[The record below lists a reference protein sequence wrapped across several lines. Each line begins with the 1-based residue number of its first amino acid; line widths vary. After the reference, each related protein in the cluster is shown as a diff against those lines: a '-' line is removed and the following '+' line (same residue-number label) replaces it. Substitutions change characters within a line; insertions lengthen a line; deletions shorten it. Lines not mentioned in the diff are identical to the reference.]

1 MRLFLFSVGGPD
13 RASSRLRVWDHVPWL
28 RARFD
33 EVVADSEMATGVRVV
48 TLGVLVRLAL
58 LYPVWLFRFLR
69 ADGILI
75 QESLLLWPA
84 MLLKNLGKRRHV
96 VFDFSDPVDRIGRG
110 LRRRIR
116 VRLFDL
122 MVRRADAVMVENKL
136 YLDLIRGRARQ
147 ALHFYG
153 PVDATRYREG
163 RERLE
168 AETDK
173 DRLRIGWTGSPG
185 TFPLIAPLLP
195 AIDALGRERPVEL
208 FLIGMTSVPHS
219 FSHARL
225 RLADW
230 TEDSEFDQVPS
241 FDLGLFRLDGSEN
254 ARWRGAG
261 KLFIYM
267 AAGVPFVAT
276 DAGIAATLMSETG
289 VGFPVRDDAD
299 WLSVLRAAADDAGTR
314 ARFSERSLHFARDN
328 FSYELYRVQLTQQ
341 FDARP
346 MENVKG

>member
-1 MRLFLFSVGGPD
+1 MRLFLFAVGGHD
-13 RASSRLRVWDHVPWL
+13 RASSRLRVWDHLAWL
-28 RARFD
+28 RGHYGD
-33 EVVADSEMATGVRVV
+33 VVADSEMATGVRAIG
-48 TLGVLVRLAL
+48 LGFFVRLTL
-58 LYPVWLFRFLR
+58 RYPLWLFRFLQ

-84 MLLKNLGKRRHV
+84 MLLKNIGKRRHV

-110 LRRRIR
+110 FRRRIR
-116 VRLFDL
+116 TRLFDL

-136 YLDLIRGRARQ
+136 YLDHVRGRARQ

-163 RERLE
+163 RERLVRGSGE
-168 AETDK
+168 N
-173 DRLRIGWTGSPG
+173 RLRIGWTGSPG
-185 TFPLIAPLLP
+185 TFPLIAPILP
-195 AIDALGRERPVEL
+195 AIDALGSERPVEL
-208 FLIGMTSVPHS
+208 FLIGMTSAPHT

-225 RLADW
+225 TLADW
-230 TEDSEFDQVPS
+230 TENSEFDLVPS
-241 FDLGLFRLDGSEN
+241 FDLGLFRLDDSEN

-276 DAGIAATLMSETG
+276 DAGIAATLMEESG
-289 VGFPVRDDAD
+289 LGFPVRNDDD
-299 WLSVLRAAADDAGTR
+299 WLSVLRVAADDAELR
-314 ARFSERSLHFARDN
+314 ATVADRSLHFARDN

-346 MENVKG
+346 METIKG